1 MVWGQNK
8 DYKYGIVRVMD
19 NQNDT
24 KTLDD
29 LDLSGIEGYDAPG
42 DNTPVEAIEP
52 IEAEAVAPIEAPA
65 DAPVES
71 DGPISWSEIES
82 IVPEPLHEDIRPLVE
97 DWRRQYQRV
106 MEESTPFRRFAEQG
120 YSEKDM
126 DMALQ
131 VQRALVQD
139 PRKFYDGLGDTYG
152 WNREAQLAEQISQ
165 QQAMLQA
172 QQQMQPQQFG
182 DSNYMDEWGNP
193 VGQQQQAPAESQL
206 SQQLA
211 QTQQRLEQ
219 MEQYQQEQTNQLQQ
233 EREAAAGRAQLES
246 ELNQL
251 EEKYGQ
257 FDRKEVIK
265 RAIGNSSQG
274 ANPSVAKAF
283 HELRDYEEGVRRK
296 YASNRPPKVM
306 GSGNGM
312 TPAAPAD
319 LSSNESRREAAL
331 ALAIRLGAAN

>member
-1 MVWGQNK
+1 
-8 DYKYGIVRVMD
+8 MD

-24 KTLDD
+24 KTIDD
-29 LDLSGIEGYDAPG
+29 LDLSGIEGYDPPG
-42 DNTPVEAIEP
+42 DSAPVEAIEP
-52 IEAEAVAPIEAPA
+52 VEAGADTPIEAPA
-65 DAPVES
+65 DAHPEA

-82 IVPEPLHEDIRPLVE
+82 IVPEPLHEDIKPLVE
-97 DWRRQYQRV
+97 EWRRQYQRV
-106 MEESTPFRRFAEQG
+106 MEESTPFRRFSEEG

-139 PRKFYDGLGDTYG
+139 PRRFYDGLGETYG
-152 WNREAQLAEQISQ
+152 WNKEAQLAEQVAQ

-182 DSNYMDEWGNP
+182 DSGYMDEWGNP
-193 VGQQQQAPAESQL
+193 VSQQQQAPADNQL
-206 SQQLA
+206 TQQLA

-219 MEQYQQEQTNQLQQ
+219 MEQYQQQQTQQLQQ

-246 ELNQL
+246 ELNQI

-265 RAIGNSSQG
+265 RAIGNSAQG
-274 ANPSVAKAF
+274 TNPSVAKAF
-283 HELRDYEEGVRRK
+283 HELRDYEESVRRR

-312 TPAAPAD
+312 TPAAPID
-319 LSSNESRREAAL
+319 LSSNESKREAAL
-331 ALAIRLGAAN
+331 ALAIRLGAAG